1 MDPRLNIIDK
11 RLEKVKRIIAVSG
24 GKGGIGK
31 SITASA
37 LAMSLAKQNFKVGL
51 LDLDFCGPSGH
62 VILGIEDVYPVEE
75 KGLIPPVVSGIS
87 FMSIIYFTGANPAP
101 LRGSEVSNAIIE
113 LLAITQWH
121 ELDFLII
128 DMPPG
133 IGDPAMDTIRL
144 VKRVEFLV
152 VTTRS
157 RVALSVMKKE
167 LQVLQELGK
176 PVVGVLEN
184 MKTGENTAVKDEAAM
199 MGVPFLG
206 SVDFDLDLE
215 NALGDMDRLW
225 SSNFAGQLKQLMAPI
240 NTNTLI

>member
-11 RLEKVKRIIAVSG
+11 RFEKVKRIIAVSG

-31 SITASA
+31 SLTASVLA
-37 LAMSLAKQNFKVGL
+37 LSLAGQGLRVGL
-51 LDLDFCGPSGH
+51 LDLDFCGPCGH
-62 VILGIEDVYPVEE
+62 VILGIEDTFPVEE
-75 KGLIPPVVSGIS
+75 MGLVPPVVNGIS

-101 LRGSEVSNAIIE
+101 LRGNEVSNAIIE

-144 VKRVEFLV
+144 IKRVEFLV
-152 VTTRS
+152 VTTQS

-167 LQVLQELGK
+167 LQVLQELDK

-184 MKTGENTAVKDEAAM
+184 MKTSASPVVKDEADK

-206 SVDFDLDLE
+206 SVDFDPDLE
-215 NALGDMDRLW
+215 NALGDMDKLR
-225 SSNFAGQLKQLMAPI
+225 SSNFAAQIKEILSQI
-240 NTNTLI
+240 TNIKN